1 MDVATAIR
9 TRRSHKL
16 FSGAHVSDHVLAEL
30 VELATWAPNHKFTEP
45 WRFTVLPHRA
55 LPSLIAAVAAGLR
68 DPDGTLTE
76 RGMAQADKI
85 ANILGPA
92 GAAIAVRRV
101 LSPNDAVR
109 DREDYAACA
118 CAIQNIQLAAW
129 EKGIA
134 SYWTTSPAFI
144 GPKLAAFWHLLPGEE
159 LVGVVVLGTAA
170 ATVKPVRY
178 KRPEEVTIWLEIAEI
193 GI

>member
-16 FSGAHVSDHVLAEL
+16 FAGVPVSDAVLGEL

-55 LPSLIAAVAAGLR
+55 LPSLIAAVKTGLR
-68 DPDGTLTE
+68 EPDGSLTE
-76 RGMAQADKI
+76 RAQGQADKI
-85 ANILGPA
+85 AGILGPA
-92 GAAIAVRRV
+92 GGAIAVRRV
-101 LSPNDAVR
+101 VTPHDAVR

-129 EKGIA
+129 ERGVA
-134 SYWTTSPAFI
+134 SYWTTSEAFI
-144 GPKLAAFWHLLPGEE
+144 GPRLGPFWHVLPGEE

-170 ATVKPVRY
+170 ATAKPVRY
-178 KRPEEVTIWLEIAEI
+178 KLPEEVTIWLEMPEI
-193 GI
+193 GL